1 MLIFLLAFLGFGS
14 PVAVPELGLGPAYG
28 LDDLERQVDPKLGVK
43 CPKVA
48 LTQYRGDTI
57 RYATSVRVYVGFR
70 QRLDRFEHVVRDA
83 AVEVYGRAPQRIEH
97 LGTFNC
103 RKMRTW
109 DNYVSEHGLGNAIDV
124 SGFTFAPLS
133 RKLIKQSTLPRAL
146 QHGFTVKIDPHWN
159 AQDSIGIIHQQ
170 FLHTVATRLA
180 ARDDIFRVML
190 GPSHAGH
197 KNHLHLDVSP
207 WRIVDL

>member
-1 MLIFLLAFLGFGS
+1 MLVLLLTFLGFGS
-14 PVAVPELGLGPAYG
+14 TIPTPDLGLGPAYA
-28 LDDLERQVDPKLGVK
+28 LDDLERQVDPKSGVK
-43 CPKVA
+43 CPKVE
-48 LTQYRGDTI
+48 LTQYRGDTV

-70 QRLDRFEHVVRDA
+70 QRLDRFEQVVRDVA
-83 AVEVYGRAPQRIEH
+83 LETYGRAPQRIEH

-109 DNYVSEHGLGNAIDV
+109 DNYLSEHGLGNAIDV

-133 RKLIKQSTLPRAL
+133 RKLTKQSSLPRPL
-146 QHGFTVKIDPHWN
+146 QRRFTVKIAPHWS
-159 AQDSIGIIHQQ
+159 AQDAIGAIHQQ
-170 FLHTVATRLA
+170 FLHTLATRLA